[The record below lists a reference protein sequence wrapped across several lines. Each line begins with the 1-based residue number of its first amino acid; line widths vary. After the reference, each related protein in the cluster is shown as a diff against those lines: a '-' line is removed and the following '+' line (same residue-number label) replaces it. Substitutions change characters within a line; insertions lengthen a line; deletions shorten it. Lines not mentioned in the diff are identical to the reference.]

1 MEKVKFHCT
10 SRKRDTKMKG
20 ILLVITYHPLPKE
33 FTSVIRKHLY
43 ILCLIKEVKEIFTPG
58 TMVSFQWAKKM
69 GSYLVTA
76 KFCRLERS
84 AGSFNVMANG
94 VKFV

>member
-1 MEKVKFHCT
+1 MGKVKFQCT

-58 TMVSFQWAKKM
+58 TMVSFQWAKKKWEAILLQLNSAALK
-69 GSYLVTA
+69 GQLD
-76 KFCRLERS
+76 RL
-84 AGSFNVMANG
+84 M
-94 VKFV
+94 